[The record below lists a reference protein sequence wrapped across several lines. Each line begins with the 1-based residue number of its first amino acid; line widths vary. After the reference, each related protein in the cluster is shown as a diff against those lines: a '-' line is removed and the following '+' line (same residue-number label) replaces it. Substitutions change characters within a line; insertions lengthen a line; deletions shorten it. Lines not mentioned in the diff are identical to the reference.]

1 MPENRAL
8 PPGNPR
14 DRGQPCEQSADLAHQ
29 PRARRRLAFRHCAFQ
44 CGSGLARESGGSV
57 SPSLTDPPLSRAS
70 PLPQLICS
78 V

>member
-1 MPENRAL
+1 MPEDRPL
-8 PPGNPR
+8 SPGNPR
-14 DRGQPCEQSADLAHQ
+14 DRGQPRQQGTDLAHQ
-29 PRARRRLAFRHCAFQ
+29 PRACRRLAFRHCAPQ